1 VIHSGIGNAPSTTT
15 EYIQLVHVDAQGAPT
30 APIQGGD
37 YLHWVVVSAK
47 PNMTPVNQ
55 MTAGGAYPT
64 MDCGE
69 ASVASVLAGRVSVRE
84 IENEVTGNATGTT
97 AVQLVKALA
106 ANGLHGTV
114 HTGTAPSG
122 YVMNPDFGKVAR
134 WSADLLAL
142 ASANT
147 YVVVV

>member
-1 VIHSGIGNAPSTTT
+1 
-15 EYIQLVHVDAQGAPT
+15 VDVQGAPT
-30 APIQGGD
+30 WGGD
-37 YLHWVVVSAK
+37 YLHWVVVSAN

-55 MTAGGAYPT
+55 ITAGGAYPT

-84 IENEVTGNATGTT
+84 IEGEANGNATGTT
-97 AVQLVKALA
+97 AAQLMKALA

-114 HTGTAPSG
+114 HAGTAPSG
-122 YVMNPDFGKVAR
+122 YVMNPDFGGQEISGPA
-134 WSADLLAL
+134 SYFAYSL

-147 YVVVV
+147 YVVVP